1 MYLHTRLIYLGS
13 VFKDFT
19 KLEMNEIAL
28 IVAIYDFSIDDDV
41 TNIENIL
48 VIFDKKKNIIYKW
61 FLKWYS
67 FQYKVL

>member
-1 MYLHTRLIYLGS
+1 MMINAICMAIKQICQFKAIDNLGS

-48 VIFDKKKNIIYKW
+48 VIFDYLSKKI
-61 FLKWYS
+61 
-67 FQYKVL
+67 

>member
-48 VIFDKKKNIIYKW
+48 VIFDYLSKKII
-61 FLKWYS
+61 FCCS
-67 FQYKVL
+67 QYF